1 MRNPEKD
8 QDFGKIP
15 TPGRCDG
22 NSKRRMSKC
31 ALIFEK
37 KEKFTWLKGLPG
49 GSSTQGGFGRRRRT
63 IVIARAVCL

>member
-8 QDFGKIP
+8 QDSGKIA
-15 TPGRCDG
+15 TPGRCG
-22 NSKRRMSKC
+22 GSSKRRLSKC

-37 KEKFTWLKGLPG
+37 KDKLTWLKGLPG

-63 IVIARAVCL
+63 TVIARAVCL